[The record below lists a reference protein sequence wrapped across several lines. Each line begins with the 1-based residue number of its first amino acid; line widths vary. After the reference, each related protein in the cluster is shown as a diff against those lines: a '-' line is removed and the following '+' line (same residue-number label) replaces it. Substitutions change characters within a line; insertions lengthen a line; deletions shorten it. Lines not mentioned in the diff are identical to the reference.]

1 MKNIYSL
8 NSLIFRLFFV
18 ACFFVFLSDISVA
31 QSQNYISN
39 NTLQEVFASIESQGE
54 YRIFYQ
60 NDQVDINRKVS
71 YDPNQTDPDK
81 ILTQA
86 LKGSGL
92 DFNIVEDQIVI
103 VPKKDVVVQDDGG
116 KVKGIVTDDTGETL
130 IGVTIVVKGTVTGT
144 ITGLDGDYEL
154 EVPSLNDTL
163 VFSYIG
169 YDNIVE
175 PINGRSEINVVMRTA
190 SISLDEFVAIGYGTK
205 KKSDVMGAVSIVN
218 SEEIAT
224 LAVSDVSQTLQGRAT
239 GVSVTQNTGAPGA
252 PTAIRIRG
260 TGTFTGSSPLFIID
274 GIPTQNSD
282 FLIPADV
289 ESVSILKDAAA
300 ASIYGS
306 RASNGVILITTK
318 RGKDG
323 EMDVNFNTY
332 TGVQVAGNLT
342 EMSNKD
348 QYIELFNEAATNDER
363 ELISQEM
370 ADTLADTKWW
380 DEIFNPAVISS
391 TNLSV
396 SGGNKEINYIVSGNF
411 FFQDGI
417 VLNSGHDKF
426 TLRSSINSELSKKVS
441 IGTNINLSNA
451 STDRVG
457 SSGDGFGGNGGS
469 VVRYA
474 FFRTPLYNVYDNN
487 GEYIDYYPESA
498 QFLGDGYNPV
508 GFANKYDWK
517 IKERRLFG
525 SIFLNWEIID
535 NLNFKT
541 DFGIDYS
548 SVHDKR
554 FNENWGFNGRIN
566 NPNTLDETSSTNS
579 QYVWK
584 NTLVYDKVF
593 NEKHHLNALGGM
605 EIIQSK
611 FVFQSGSA
619 QNFPDQIPS
628 LRYLTNGTT
637 NQRVDG
643 GQTGWSLASF
653 FARVSYDFKGKYYAE
668 VILRQDGSSRFGENY
683 PWAFFPAATFS
694 WRIDREGFL
703 TNSSTISFLKLRA
716 SVGKLGNQDIGD
728 YSFATFITPGA
739 FYPFGSSPLAGY
751 YLSRYGNPNL
761 RWESQTQYDIGFDF
775 GLFKN
780 KLFFVFDYY
789 YKINDDLLA
798 RPPLPPSSGSATP
811 PFINAGKVKNTGL
824 ELEVTYKS
832 QAGRLD
838 YDLSLVLSSVKNEV
852 LELYQGNPIP
862 GARIDNGVFATLTEV
877 GQPIGSY
884 YLYVMDG
891 IYQDETD
898 IFTHAFQGNAIE
910 PGDVKYKDLSG
921 PNGVPDGIIDSHDRT
936 HVGSP
941 IPELTLGFNL
951 GLRWSNWDFAFFLE
965 GVYGNEI
972 YWQAA
977 QDIEGF
983 YRAFNV
989 TKRVYDDRWT
999 GPGTSDTQPR
1009 VSWSGATNNK
1019 KPSTRFLFDGS
1030 YLRVKNLNLG
1040 YTFKNLGKKKTV
1052 INSLRIYIS
1061 AQNLF
1066 TFTKYPGLDPVMQTS
1081 DNSTGEGDLAKGID
1095 WGTYP
1100 MARIYTLGLSMNF

>member
-1 MKNIYSL
+1 MNNIYSL
-8 NSLIFRLFFV
+8 TNLIFRYFFLL
-18 ACFFVFLSDISVA
+18 CFLVFLSNITIA
-31 QSQNYISN
+31 QSSEKNKI
-39 NTLQEVFASIESQGE
+39 NTLQELFASIESQGE

-60 NDQVDINRKVS
+60 NDQVDVSKKVS
-71 YDPNQTDPDK
+71 YDSNQTDTGQL
-81 ILTQA
+81 LTQA
-86 LKGSGL
+86 LDGSGL
-92 DFNIVEDQIVI
+92 GFNIVENQIVI
-103 VPKKDVVVQDDGG
+103 VPNKNVVKQVEGG
-116 KVKGIVTDDTGETL
+116 KVKGRITDKTGETL
-130 IGVTIVVKGTVTGT
+130 IGVTIVLKGTVSGT
-144 ITGLDGDYEL
+144 ITDIDGFYEL
-154 EVPSLNDTL
+154 EVPSMNDTL

-169 YDNIVE
+169 YENITE

-218 SEEIAT
+218 SEEIST
-224 LAVSDVSQTLQGRAT
+224 LAVPDIASTLQGRAT

-252 PTAIRIRG
+252 TAAIRIRG
-260 TGTFTGSSPLFIID
+260 TGTFNSNSPLYIID
-274 GIPTQNSD
+274 GIPTENSD
-282 FLIPADV
+282 FLIPTDV

-318 RGKDG
+318 KGKEG
-323 EMDVNFNTY
+323 MDVNFNTY

-363 ELISQEM
+363 DLISPEM
-370 ADTLADTKWW
+370 ADTMANTNWW
-380 DEIFNPAVISS
+380 NEIFNPAIISS

-396 SGGNKEINYIVSGNF
+396 SGGSDKIKYIVSGNF
-411 FFQDGI
+411 FLQDGI
-417 VLNSGHDKF
+417 ILNSGYNKF
-426 TLRSSINSELSKKVS
+426 TLRTGIHSQLSKKVS
-441 IGTNINLSNA
+441 IGTNINLSDA
-451 STDRVG
+451 TTDKVG

-474 FFRTPLYNVYDNN
+474 FFRTPLYPVYDAS
-487 GEYIDYYPESA
+487 GEYIDYYPEEA

-508 GFANKYDWK
+508 GFAKKYDWK

-525 SIFLNWEIID
+525 SIFLDWEIIKG
-535 NLNFKT
+535 LIFKT
-541 DFGIDYS
+541 DFGLDYFS
-548 SVHDKR
+548 LHDKR
-554 FNENWGFNGRIN
+554 FNENWGFDGRIN

-579 QYVWK
+579 QFIWK
-584 NTLVYDKVF
+584 NTLTYDTF
-593 NEKHHLNALGGM
+593 FGENHHLNVLGGA
-605 EIIQSK
+605 EIIKSK
-611 FVFQSGSA
+611 FVTQTGSA
-619 QNFPDQIPS
+619 QNFPDQIQS
-628 LRYLTNGTT
+628 LRYLSNGTT
-637 NQRVDG
+637 NQRVEG

-653 FARVSYDFKGKYYAE
+653 YSRVSYDFKGKYFAE
-668 VILRQDGSSRFGENY
+668 VILRLDGSSRFGENN

-694 WRIDREGFL
+694 WRMDREKFL
-703 TNSSTISFLKLRA
+703 SNSTTISFLKIRVSA
-716 SVGKLGNQDIGD
+716 GQLGNQNIGD
-728 YSFATFITPGA
+728 YSFATFITPGS
-739 FYPFGSSPLAGY
+739 FYPIGNTPVAGY

-789 YKINDDLLA
+789 YKLTDDLLLRA
-798 RPPLPPSSGSATP
+798 PLPPSSGNATP

-824 ELEVTYKS
+824 ELEVTFKS
-832 QAGRLD
+832 QAGKLD
-838 YDLSLVLSSVKNEV
+838 YDLSLVLSSVNNEV
-852 LELYQGNPIP
+852 LELYEGNPLP
-862 GARIDNGVFATLTEV
+862 AGRIDNGVFATLTEV
-877 GQPIGSY
+877 GQPIGSF
-884 YLYVMDG
+884 YLYVMEG
-891 IYQDETD
+891 IFQDETD

-910 PGDVKYKDLSG
+910 PGDVKYKDISG
-921 PNGVPDGIIDSHDRT
+921 PDGVPDGIIDSHDRT

-951 GLRWSNWDFAFFLE
+951 GLNWSNWDFAFFLE

-983 YRAFNV
+983 YRAFNI

-1009 VSWSGATNNK
+1009 VSWKGATNNK

-1030 YLRVKNLNLG
+1030 YLRVKNVSLG

-1081 DNSTGEGDLAKGID
+1081 NNSASEGDLAKGID